1 MIINNEHRQGH
12 GDPQWLEPL
21 SKLPVILT
29 PCRTKETATYEKQL
43 LKKSLRISEK
53 MFVWLNH
60 LHVRVAARPAV
71 IDLCYQTFPVLAL
84 LSKIRFH
91 LNQWKRLHSFDIFFF
106 AVKINPKTSIDCFFF
121 HVKKILFFFYVKT
134 KISSS
139 ICTSSTSNNFSII
152 VKFWVIIKPKK
163 LMHSFNIIIF
173 HCRLWKSIN
182 EKYRLCK
189 KNTIKDR
196 GSTPAICCF
205 HCWYCYHC
213 LYYSNCFTLLKE

>member
-1 MIINNEHRQGH
+1 MIHNWSWTQAGSWWSTMTGTIVEAAGNFDATPYK
-12 GDPQWLEPL
+12 GDCNIWKTFVQ
-21 SKLPVILT
+21 K
-29 PCRTKETATYEKQL
+29 R
-43 LKKSLRISEK
+43 SLQSQK

-84 LSKIRFH
+84 LSKIRFY
-91 LNQWKRLHSFDIFFF
+91 LNQWKRLHSFNIFFV
-106 AVKINPKTSIDCFFF
+106 AVKTNPKTSMDFFF
-121 HVKKILFFFYVKT
+121 HVKKILFFFKVKT
-134 KISSS
+134 KISRS

-189 KNTIKDR
+189 KIPSKIEVA
-196 GSTPAICCF
+196 SP
-205 HCWYCYHC
+205 
-213 LYYSNCFTLLKE
+213 LYAAYTVDTVITVYTNCFTLLR